1 MAIAATHGWAFRF
14 LMTRHVCMRP
24 CAFAPKPKPRLRYT
38 PMYRHPTVIAIGG
51 GGFTHQADPAMEDF
65 IIAASGCPRPRIGF
79 IGTAS
84 GDDPVKITRFY
95 ERFTPLAERL
105 THLAAGSTAAATAQW
120 AEGLDIVYV
129 GGGHTLRLIK
139 HWRETGIDQV
149 LIAAAQRGVLMAG
162 VSAGASVW
170 FEQALSDSGGQGLQ
184 PVTGIGL
191 VAGSCCPHYDSEAQR
206 EPAYT
211 AAIAS
216 AVLSPGVAIDD
227 GVALLIDGAGLMTAF
242 SARSG
247 AGAYRVTR
255 QAQSG
260 TAASASIQAHTAFTA
275 GTDLAPGRLS
285 K

>member
-1 MAIAATHGWAFRF
+1 MHTPAFF
-14 LMTRHVCMRP
+14 PDTNVALTIRP
-24 CAFAPKPKPRLRYT
+24 
-38 PMYRHPTVIAIGG
+38 MHRHPTVIAIGG

-65 IIAASGCPRPRIGF
+65 ILTVSGCPRPRIGF

-84 GDDPVKITRFY
+84 GDDPVKIARFY
-95 ERFTPLAERL
+95 ERFTTLADHL
-105 THLAAGSTAAATAQW
+105 THLSADSTAAATALW

-129 GGGHTLRLIK
+129 GGGHTLRLIE
-139 HWRETGIDQV
+139 HWRETGIAQV

-162 VSAGASVW
+162 VSAGANVW

-191 VAGSCCPHYDSEAQR
+191 VAGSCCPHYDSEPHRQ
-206 EPAYT
+206 PAF
-211 AAIAS
+211 AEAIAGGT
-216 AVLSPGVAIDD
+216 LPGGVAIDD
-227 GVALLIDGAGLMTAF
+227 GVAVLIDGDGQMAAF

-255 QAQSG
+255 DAHSG
-260 TAASASIQAHTAFTA
+260 KAASASIQAHTAFTA

>member
-1 MAIAATHGWAFRF
+1 MHSCMHSRRCFADAKAAFTI
-14 LMTRHVCMRP
+14 RP
-24 CAFAPKPKPRLRYT
+24 
-38 PMYRHPTVIAIGG
+38 MHRHPKVIAIGG

-65 IIAASGCPRPRIGF
+65 IIAASGFSRPRIGY

-84 GDDPVKITRFY
+84 DDDPVKIARFY
-95 ERFTPLAERL
+95 ERFSPLADRL
-105 THLAAGSTAAATAQW
+105 THLAADSTAAATAQW

-139 HWRETGIDQV
+139 HWQATGIAQV

-162 VSAGASVW
+162 VSAGANVW

-184 PVTGIGL
+184 AVAGIGL
-191 VAGSCCPHYDSEAQR
+191 VTGSCCPHYDSEPQR
-206 EPAYT
+206 QPAYT

-216 AVLSPGVAIDD
+216 AVLPQGVAIDD
-227 GVALLIDGAGLMTAF
+227 GVALLIDGDGQMAAF

-247 AGAYRVTR
+247 ASAYRVTR
-255 QAQSG
+255 DAQSG
-260 TAASASIQAHTAFTA
+260 KAASASIQAHTAFTA
-275 GTDLAPGRLS
+275 GTDRAPGRLS

>member
-1 MAIAATHGWAFRF
+1 
-14 LMTRHVCMRP
+14 MRP
-24 CAFAPKPKPRLRYT
+24 CAFVPKPEPRLRYT

-65 IIAASGCPRPRIGF
+65 IIAASGCSRPRIGF

-84 GDDPVKITRFY
+84 DDDPVKIARFY
-95 ERFTPLAERL
+95 ERFTPWADRL
-105 THLAAGSTAAATAQW
+105 THLAAGSTATATAHW

-139 HWRETGIDQV
+139 HWRETGIAQV

-162 VSAGASVW
+162 VSAGANVW

-191 VAGSCCPHYDSEAQR
+191 IAGSCCPHYDSEPQR
-206 EPAYT
+206 PPAYT

-216 AVLSPGVAIDD
+216 AVLPPGVAIDD
-227 GVALLIDGAGLMTAF
+227 GVALLIDGAEQMTAF

-255 QAQSG
+255 EAHSG
-260 TAASASIQAHTAFTA
+260 KAASASIQAHTAFTA
-275 GTDLAPGRLS
+275 GTERAPGRLS